1 MRNKELVDKRFTQI
15 EGKIKMLKHQ
25 LGGQS
30 SIKDFK
36 ETLSDLEEVV
46 SDLKSIIEREV
57 DPMRMG

>member
-1 MRNKELVDKRFTQI
+1 MRNKELVDKRFIQV

-36 ETLSDLEEVV
+36 ETLNDLETIVE
-46 SDLKSIIEREV
+46 DLKSIIEREV
-57 DPMRMG
+57 NPMRMG